1 MTDTTG
7 DEFFVGLFD
16 EFLEARRSA
25 LQLARW
31 ASCDPPIDT
40 CRYCGRYWR
49 CVANSRLDGHAACI
63 VGIDFKR
70 HVGEL
75 LRSPLVTYKN
85 VAEVIGVTPAVVRSW
100 SFSAGVTGPVSHRLR
115 KLTDP

>member
-1 MTDTTG
+1 MTVDG
-7 DEFFVGLFD
+7 IFVGLLD

-25 LQLARW
+25 LLHARW

-49 CVANSRLDGHAACI
+49 CVANSRLDGHAACL

-70 HVGEL
+70 RVGEL
-75 LRSPLVTYKN
+75 LRSPVATYKN
-85 VAEVIGVTPAVVRSW
+85 VADVLGVTPGVVRSW
-100 SFSAGVTGPVSHRLR
+100 SFTTGVTGPISHRLR
-115 KLTDP
+115 KHEDS